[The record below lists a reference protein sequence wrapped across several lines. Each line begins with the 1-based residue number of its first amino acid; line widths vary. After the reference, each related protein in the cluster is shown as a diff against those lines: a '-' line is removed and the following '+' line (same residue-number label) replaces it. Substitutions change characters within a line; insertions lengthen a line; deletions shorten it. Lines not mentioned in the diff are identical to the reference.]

1 MMNAAKVRGPKGSNA
16 REAKLA
22 VQAFTLIELLVA
34 MAVLAL
40 LVVLLMGIVE
50 SASKLWRDSESR
62 VDSYRE
68 ARAAVSIMSRD
79 LRNSLA
85 GANVNNVRLGTN
97 AFALLSDAE
106 KNTNTAGAIF
116 FLSSQA
122 RNAQQSGAN
131 KSDIC
136 QVGYF
141 LAYGKTSMIPG
152 PGSEASMNLYRFF
165 LSSDATFSRLTNSPS
180 APFMTGLTPTD
191 PNVELLARN
200 IKSLRIQALDEKGSS
215 YTPTASCATS
225 PIVEINI
232 TALNRN
238 VAAKLRSRTDWT
250 NTQGAI
256 GEEIMRNQQDFS
268 TRVRLVNT
276 P

>member
-1 MMNAAKVRGPKGSNA
+1 MMKAADTKGRKASDARGTMLGA
-16 REAKLA
+16 R
-22 VQAFTLIELLVA
+22 AFTLIELLVA

-79 LRNSLA
+79 LRNSLS
-85 GANVNNVRLGTN
+85 GTNVNNIRIDN
-97 AFALLSDAE
+97 DAFALLSDAE
-106 KNTNTAGAIF
+106 KNTNSAGAIF
-116 FLSSQA
+116 FLSAQA
-122 RNAQQSGAN
+122 RNAQQSGSN

-136 QVGYF
+136 QIGYF
-141 LAYGKTSMIPG
+141 LAYGKTSMVPG
-152 PGSEASMNLYRFF
+152 PGAEASMNLYRYF
-165 LSSDATFSRLTNSPS
+165 LSSDATFSRLTNSPA
-180 APFMTGLTPTD
+180 APFTNGITPTD
-191 PNVELLARN
+191 SSVELLARN
-200 IKSLRIQALDEKGSS
+200 VKSLRIQALNEKGAP
-215 YTPTASCATS
+215 YTPTANAPLP

-238 VAAKLRSRTDWT
+238 IAAKLKNKADWT
-250 NTQGAI
+250 NAQGPIAD
-256 GEEIMRNQQDFS
+256 EIMRNQQDFS